1 MIQALESD
9 LSLLAAGLVL
19 LLAAGLHALARS
31 PSTRADVRGA
41 MAWLVVYYALRIPDL
56 FLQGP
61 AVTLPRKLLDVAWM
75 VALSFGLIRFCVSL
89 LILTL
94 RARSGGEVPKI
105 LRDVLDMV
113 LYAAAA
119 LAIIRAELQVDI
131 TGLLATSAILS
142 VVLGLAL
149 QDTLGNLFAGLSLQ
163 FEQPCRVGDWLK
175 ASDYTGRVAQVTWR
189 STRIETRRGEHV
201 TLPNSLISRGAL
213 QNCSRRD
220 GVAVG
225 VDVPLGLAYEA
236 PPNRVKAA
244 LLEAAAGTP
253 GTVASTA
260 PQVAVLSFDDSA
272 IRYRV
277 RLFVADWADADWAT
291 DEFLSRAWYRL
302 RREGV
307 EIPYPQRT
315 VHLRPQAE
323 APGYSAAQVDA
334 VLRRVEIL
342 SVLTEAERRHVAS
355 ELRPRWFG
363 RGEQVIEQG
372 APGQTFYVVAEGT
385 VAVLTG
391 KPTVEVARLSTGATF
406 GEMSLLTG
414 EPRAATVVAATDAL
428 LLELD
433 RPTFAQLF
441 AGHDGLAPELA
452 RVLAERR
459 SQLDSAAAQPGA
471 QGAEPEAHRILGRLR
486 QIFSLRAA

>member
-1 MIQALESD
+1 MIQALESN
-9 LSLLAAGLVL
+9 LSLLVAGLAL
-19 LLAAGLHALARS
+19 LVAAVLHALARS
-31 PSTRADVRGA
+31 ASTRADLRGA
-41 MAWLVVYYALRIPDL
+41 VVWLCLYYAFRIPDL
-56 FLQGP
+56 VLQGP
-61 AVTLPRKLLDVAWM
+61 ATTLPRKLLDVAWM
-75 VALSFGLIRFCVSL
+75 VALSFGLIRFAVSL
-89 LILTL
+89 LMMTL

-119 LAIIRAELQVDI
+119 LAIIRAELHVDI

-163 FEQPCRVGDWLK
+163 FEQPYRVGDWLK
-175 ASDYTGRVAQVTWR
+175 VADFTGRVVQVTWR
-189 STRIETRRGEHV
+189 STRIETRRGELV
-201 TLPNSLISRGAL
+201 TLPNSLISRGAM

-220 GVAVG
+220 GQPVG

-236 PPNRVKAA
+236 PPNRVRAA
-244 LLEAAAGTP
+244 LLEAAAAMP
-253 GTVASTA
+253 GTVASPL
-260 PQVAVLSFDDSA
+260 PQVSILSYDDSA

-277 RLFVADWADADWAT
+277 RLYLADWTDADRAT

-315 VHLRPQAE
+315 VHVRPQAE
-323 APGYSAAQVDA
+323 APGFSAAQADA
-334 VLRRVEIL
+334 VLRRVDIL
-342 SVLTEAERRHVAS
+342 SVLTEAERKHVAA

-363 RGEQVIEQG
+363 RGEQIIEQG
-372 APGQTFYVVAEGT
+372 AAGQTFYVVGEGT
-385 VAVLTG
+385 VSVLTG
-391 KPTVEVARLSTGATF
+391 KPAVEVARLSTGETF

-414 EPRAATVVAATDAL
+414 EPRAATVVAASDAL

-441 AGHDGLAPELA
+441 AGHDGLAPKLA
-452 RVLAERR
+452 QVLAERR
-459 SQLDSAAAQPGA
+459 SQLDSAAAQPGP
-471 QGAEPEAHRILGRLR
+471 QGTEPEAHRILGRLR

>member
-1 MIQALESD
+1 MIHALESNV
-9 LSLLAAGLVL
+9 SLLVAGLVL
-19 LLAAGLHALARS
+19 LASAALHALAKS
-31 PSTRADVRGA
+31 VSTRADVRGVVP
-41 MAWLVVYYALRIPDL
+41 WLVLYYALRVPDL
-56 FLQGP
+56 FLHGP
-61 AVTLPRKLLDVAWM
+61 ANTLPRKLLDVAWM
-75 VALSFGLIRFCVSL
+75 LALSFGLLRFAVSL
-89 LILTL
+89 LMLVL
-94 RARSGGEVPKI
+94 RRPGSEPPKI

-113 LYAAAA
+113 LYAAAT

-163 FEQPCRVGDWLK
+163 FEQPYRVGDWLK
-175 ASDYTGRVAQVTWR
+175 VEAFTGRVVQATWR
-189 STRIETRRGEHV
+189 STRIETRRGEWI
-201 TLPNSLISRGAL
+201 TLPNSVLSRGAM
-213 QNCSRRD
+213 QNFSRRD
-220 GVAVG
+220 GKAVG
-225 VDVPLGLAYEA
+225 VDVPLGLSYDA
-236 PPNRVKAA
+236 PPNRVKST
-244 LLEAAAGTP
+244 LVECAAGLP
-253 GTVASTA
+253 GTVPS
-260 PQVAVLSFDDSA
+260 PPPHVAVLGYEDSA
-272 IRYRV
+272 ITYRV
-277 RLFVADWADADWAT
+277 RLFVSDWTEADRVV

-302 RREGV
+302 RREGMEV
-307 EIPYPQRT
+307 PYPQRT
-315 VHLRPQAE
+315 VHVRQQE
-323 APGYSAAQVDA
+323 HSPGFTAAQADA

-342 SVLTEAERRHVAS
+342 SVLTDAERGHVAT

-372 APGQTFYVVAEGT
+372 AAGQTFYVVAEGT

-391 KPTVEVARLSTGATF
+391 QPAVEVARLSTGQTF

-433 RPTFAQLF
+433 RPTFARLF
-441 AGHDGLAPELA
+441 AGHDELAPKLA

-459 SQLDSAAAQPGA
+459 SQLDSAAASSSV
-471 QGAEPEAHRILGRLR
+471 QGAEPEANRILGRLR

>member
-1 MIQALESD
+1 VIPALESNVS
-9 LSLLAAGLVL
+9 LLVAGLALLAAAV
-19 LLAAGLHALARS
+19 LHAVSRS
-31 PSTRADVRGA
+31 AATRADVGGA
-41 MAWLVVYYALRIPDL
+41 VQWLVLYFALRVPDL
-56 FLQGP
+56 FLRGP
-61 AVTLPRKLLDVAWM
+61 ATTLPRKLLDVAWM
-75 VALSFGLIRFCVSL
+75 LALSFGLLRFTVSL
-89 LILTL
+89 LMLAL
-94 RARSGGEVPKI
+94 RARSGGETPKI

-113 LYAAAA
+113 LYAAAT
-119 LAIIRAELQVDI
+119 LAIIRAELHVDI

-163 FEQPCRVGDWLK
+163 FEQPYRVGDWLK
-175 ASDYTGRVAQVTWR
+175 VADFTGRVVQATWR
-189 STRIETRRGEHV
+189 STRIETRRGEMV
-201 TLPNSLISRGAL
+201 TLPNSVISRGAM
-213 QNCSRRD
+213 QNFTRRD
-220 GVAVG
+220 GTAVG
-225 VDVPLGLAYEA
+225 VDVPLGLSYDA
-236 PPNRVKAA
+236 PPNKVKAA
-244 LLEAAAGTP
+244 LVDCAVGLP
-253 GTVASTA
+253 GTVHSLPPT
-260 PQVAVLSFDDSA
+260 VAVLACDESA

-277 RLFVADWADADWAT
+277 RLFVADWTEADRVT
-291 DEFLSRAWYRL
+291 DEFLTRAWYRL

-315 VHLRPQAE
+315 VHVRQQADS
-323 APGYSAAQVDA
+323 PGFTQAQADA
-334 VLRRVEIL
+334 VLRRVDIL
-342 SVLTEAERRHVAS
+342 SVLTDAERQHVAA

-372 APGQTFYVVAEGT
+372 AAGQTFYVVAEGS

-391 KPTVEVARLSTGATF
+391 QPAVEVARLSTGETF

-433 RPTFAQLF
+433 RPTFARLF
-441 AGHDGLAPELA
+441 AGHDELAPKLA

-459 SQLDSAAAQPGA
+459 SQLVSAAAHAPA
-471 QGAEPEAHRILGRLR
+471 PGAEPEAHRILVRLR